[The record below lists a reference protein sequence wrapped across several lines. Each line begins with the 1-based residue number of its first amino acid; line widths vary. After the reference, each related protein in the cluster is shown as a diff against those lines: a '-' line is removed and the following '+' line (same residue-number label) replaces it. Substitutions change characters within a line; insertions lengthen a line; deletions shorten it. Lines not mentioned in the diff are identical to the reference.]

1 VSINTY
7 RGSIEAGELG
17 ATLMHE
23 HVFTV
28 SPELAANYPWAID
41 WDEDQAVDSAVEKM
55 QRLKESGIDTI
66 VDLTVLGI
74 GRQPRLVAR
83 VAERSPVNIVAST
96 GLYVLK
102 EIPRYFRLRG
112 AGALVVEEEPLVDMF
127 VHDIVKGIEGVGV
140 KASMLKCAID
150 RDGMT
155 PDVERVLRAVGR
167 AQRAT
172 GVPVTVHTHA
182 RKRTGLDALA
192 VLTEEGVHPSQII
205 LGHSGDSDDFGYLTE
220 LLDSGAY
227 LGMDRFGLDVFLSVE
242 RRVDTVAKLCARGWA
257 HRLILSHDA
266 QCHNDSAPKAH
277 IAAAFP
283 KHDYLYLPT
292 EVFDML
298 QRAGVDDSCLNQ
310 MMVINPRDILD
321 RSDGS

>member
-1 VSINTY
+1 
-7 RGSIEAGELG
+7 
-17 ATLMHE
+17 
-23 HVFTV
+23 
-28 SPELAANYPWAID
+28 
-41 WDEDQAVDSAVEKM
+41 
-55 QRLKESGIDTI
+55 
-66 VDLTVLGI
+66 
-74 GRQPRLVAR
+74 
-83 VAERSPVNIVAST
+83 
-96 GLYVLK
+96 
-102 EIPRYFRLRG
+102 
-112 AGALVVEEEPLVDMF
+112 
-127 VHDIVKGIEGVGV
+127 
-140 KASMLKCAID
+140 MLKCAID